1 MWSPMWCETC
11 AASRDYPM
19 PVFALVDCNNF
30 YASCEKLFR
39 PDLKDTPV
47 VVLSNNDGCV
57 VARSREAKS
66 LGIKMGVPVF
76 QIKAEMQR
84 HGILA
89 FSSNYALYADLSSRV
104 MRTLEEMAPRVE
116 VYSIDEAFLDLTG
129 IESAISLVE
138 FGQQVRERIG
148 HWIGITVCVGIA
160 PTKTLAK
167 LANHAAK
174 KYPATQGVVDLTNP
188 ERQRRLLALVPVDD
202 VWGVGR
208 RLSKRLNALGIT
220 TALDLANASPRAIR
234 DQFSVVLERTVRELN
249 GESCIEL
256 EEIPPIKKQIVCSRS
271 FGVKVTHFE
280 LLREAVCEYAT
291 RATEKLRKEQQQAKV
306 LTVFIRTSSFKDNEP
321 QYSNSASGE
330 LLIPSCDTRDFIE
343 LANHLLKRI
352 WKDGFRYA
360 KAGVM
365 LSDFYDP
372 GMFQPGLFDD
382 VSTRSNSQQLMSV
395 LDTINQSGA
404 GKVFFAGQG
413 TKKDWSMKRE
423 HLSPAYTTRW
433 DQLPRVK

>member
-1 MWSPMWCETC
+1 MWSSVWCETC
-11 AASRDYPM
+11 AVSRDYPM

-57 VARSREAKS
+57 VARSREAKL

-76 QIKAEMQR
+76 QIKSEMQR

-129 IESAISLVE
+129 IESALSLVE

-174 KYPATQGVVDLTNP
+174 KYPATQGVVDLTNLD
-188 ERQRRLLALVPVDD
+188 RQRRLLALVPVDD

-306 LTVFIRTSSFKDNEP
+306 MTVFVRTSPFKDNEP

-330 LLIPSCDTRDFIE
+330 LLTPSCDTRDFIE

-382 VSTRSNSQQLMSV
+382 ISTRSNSQQLMSV

-433 DQLPRVK
+433 DQLPRVR

>member
-57 VARSREAKS
+57 VARSREAKL

-188 ERQRRLLALVPVDD
+188 DRQRRLLALVPVDD

-256 EEIPPIKKQIVCSRS
+256 EEIPPTKKQIVCSRS
-271 FGVKVTHFE
+271 FGVKVTQFE

-306 LTVFIRTSSFKDNEP
+306 LTVFIRTSPFKDNEP

>member
-1 MWSPMWCETC
+1 MWCETC
-11 AASRDYPM
+11 AVSRDYPM

-57 VARSREAKS
+57 VARSREAKL

-188 ERQRRLLALVPVDD
+188 DRQRRLLALVPVDD

-256 EEIPPIKKQIVCSRS
+256 EEIPPTKKQIVCSRS
-271 FGVKVTHFE
+271 FGVKVTQFE

-306 LTVFIRTSSFKDNEP
+306 LTVFIRTSPFKDNEP

>member
-11 AASRDYPM
+11 AVSRDYPM

-57 VARSREAKS
+57 VARSREAKL

-76 QIKAEMQR
+76 QIKSEMLR

-89 FSSNYALYADLSSRV
+89 FSSNYALYTDLSSRV

-129 IESAISLVE
+129 IESVLSLVE

-188 ERQRRLLALVPVDD
+188 DRQRRLLALVPVDD
-202 VWGVGR
+202 VWGVGK

-256 EEIPPIKKQIVCSRS
+256 EEIPPTKKQIVCSRS
-271 FGVKVTHFE
+271 FGVKVTQFE

-306 LTVFIRTSSFKDNEP
+306 LTVFIRTSPFKDNEP

-343 LANHLLKRI
+343 LSSHLLKRI

-382 VSTRSNSQQLMSV
+382 VSIRSNSQQLMSV

-433 DQLPRVK
+433 DQLPRVW

>member
-1 MWSPMWCETC
+1 
-11 AASRDYPM
+11 M

-39 PDLKDTPV
+39 PDLKDTPI

-57 VARSREAKS
+57 VARSREAKL

-138 FGQQVRERIG
+138 FGQKVRERIG
-148 HWIGITVCVGIA
+148 HWIGIIVCVGIA

-188 ERQRRLLALVPVDD
+188 DRQRRLLALVPVDD

-256 EEIPPIKKQIVCSRS
+256 EEIPPTKKQIVCSRS
-271 FGVKVTHFE
+271 FGAKVTHFE

-306 LTVFIRTSSFKDNEP
+306 LTVFIRTSPFKDNEP

-352 WKDGFRYA
+352 WKDGFRYT

-372 GMFQPGLFDD
+372 GMFQPGLFDE

>member
-11 AASRDYPM
+11 AASHDYPM

-30 YASCEKLFR
+30 YAGCEKLFR

-160 PTKTLAK
+160 QTKTLAK

-188 ERQRRLLALVPVDD
+188 DRQRRLLALVPVDD

-256 EEIPPIKKQIVCSRS
+256 EEIPPTKKQIVCSRS
-271 FGVKVTHFE
+271 FGVKVTQFE

-306 LTVFIRTSSFKDNEP
+306 MTVFIRTSPFKDNEP

>member
-1 MWSPMWCETC
+1 MWCETC

-57 VARSREAKS
+57 VARSREAKL

-148 HWIGITVCVGIA
+148 HWIGISVCVGIA

-188 ERQRRLLALVPVDD
+188 DRQRRLLALVPVDD

-306 LTVFIRTSSFKDNEP
+306 LTVFIRTSPFKDNEP

-382 VSTRSNSQQLMSV
+382 VSIRSNSQQLMSV

-413 TKKDWSMKRE
+413 LKKDWSMKRE
-423 HLSPAYTTRW
+423 YLSPAYTTRW

>member
-11 AASRDYPM
+11 AVSRDYPM

-57 VARSREAKS
+57 VARSREAKL

-188 ERQRRLLALVPVDD
+188 DRQRRLLALVPVDD

-234 DQFSVVLERTVRELN
+234 EQFSVVLERTVRELN

-256 EEIPPIKKQIVCSRS
+256 EEIPPTKKQIVCSRS
-271 FGVKVTHFE
+271 FGVKVTQFE
-280 LLREAVCEYAT
+280 LLREAVCEYAS

-306 LTVFIRTSSFKDNEP
+306 LTVFIRTSPFKDNEP

-330 LLIPSCDTRDFIE
+330 LLIPSSDTRDFIE

-423 HLSPAYTTRW
+423 LLSPAYTTRW
-433 DQLPRVK
+433 DQLPRVW

>member
-1 MWSPMWCETC
+1 VWSPMWCETC
-11 AASRDYPM
+11 AVSRDYPM

-57 VARSREAKS
+57 VARSREAKL

-174 KYPATQGVVDLTNP
+174 KYPATQGVVNLTNP
-188 ERQRRLLALVPVDD
+188 DRQRRLLALVPVDD

-208 RLSKRLNALGIT
+208 RLSKRLNALGIA

-256 EEIPPIKKQIVCSRS
+256 EEIPPTKKQIVCSRS
-271 FGVKVTHFE
+271 FGAKVTHFE

-306 LTVFIRTSSFKDNEP
+306 LTVFIRTSPFKDNEP

-423 HLSPAYTTRW
+423 YLSPAYTTRW